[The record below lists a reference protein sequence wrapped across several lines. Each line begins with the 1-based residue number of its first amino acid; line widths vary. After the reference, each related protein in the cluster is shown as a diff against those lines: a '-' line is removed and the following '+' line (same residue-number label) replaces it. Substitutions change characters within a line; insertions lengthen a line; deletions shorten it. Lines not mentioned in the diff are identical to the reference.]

1 MDWRDRFR
9 APAVI
14 SAHVARSNPDRGVV
28 ITDVDDKYQAY
39 AWDRIDD
46 SIRAVT
52 DAKAA
57 VITTA
62 ISHDGNWIYALVEN
76 ETGTEIGHI
85 HRFSFDGT
93 LSEDNTP
100 DLGYYSSFGFVPTPT
115 GLVAV
120 VGMDGGQ
127 AVVVVDEQG
136 TRTLAMPSLVIGLA
150 MPPGGEKAAVTMATP
165 GKGMVPM
172 MRVIDLGSG
181 EVLGEGTDMRGGAMR
196 GEEVAVGFVDGE
208 WIRPGIWEGGA
219 VRQIE
224 TDLPG
229 NVTPVDWAQ
238 DGSTILLTQSHRS
251 KTALHLYEVSTGDIT
266 ALVSPPGA
274 TYPESNAELI
284 DPRRVI
290 SLWSDANN
298 PWRVFESTPQAYSL
312 ALALDEQG
320 SFPGPQWEEF
330 MFPST
335 GGATIQGWLL
345 RPPGEGPWPTVL
357 YTHGGPTSVA
367 GPTFSPIG
375 SAWYDA
381 GFAVASINYRGSTT
395 FGESFR
401 EALTGN
407 LGGPDIDDV
416 VAARTWLVA
425 NGIAEPDAI
434 VKNGYSYGGYLTLQS
449 LGTHPDLWAAGVAGA
464 PIADW
469 RMSYEDSN
477 DVLKGYFVSI
487 WGGTPDEVADTM
499 GKASPRT
506 YVSDYQAPLLI
517 SQPEGDSRTPM
528 RPVQLFVDELN
539 EHGKEIDLRIMTG
552 GHAGSGIT
560 QTVEM
565 VETWLDFATP
575 IVGLAEQQGGGT
587 SAEEHPDQ

>member
-14 SAHVARSNPDRGVV
+14 SSHVARSNPDRGVV
-28 ITDVDDKYQAY
+28 ITDIDDKFQAY
-39 AWDRIDD
+39 AWDRSDG
-46 SIRAVT
+46 SIRVVT

-76 ETGTEIGHI
+76 EAGTEIGHI
-85 HRFSFDGT
+85 HRFSFDGA
-93 LSEDNTP
+93 LSEDTTP
-100 DLGYYSSFGFVPTPT
+100 ELSYYTSFGFIPTPT
-115 GLVAV
+115 GLAAV

-127 AVVVVDEQG
+127 AIVVVDEQG
-136 TRTLAMPSLVIGLA
+136 ARALAMPSLVIGLGVA
-150 MPPGGEKAAVTMATP
+150 PDGKQAAVTMATP
-165 GKGMVPM
+165 GEGMVPM
-172 MRVIDLGSG
+172 MRVIELGTG
-181 EVLGEGTDMRGGAMR
+181 DVLGEGSDMQGGAMH
-196 GEEVAVGFVDGE
+196 GKEVAVGFVAGD
-208 WIRPGIWEGGA
+208 WVRPGIWEGGA
-219 VRQIE
+219 VHPIE

-229 NVTPVDWAQ
+229 NITPVDWAQ

-251 KTALHLYEVSTGDIT
+251 KTALHLYEVSTRSVVAI
-266 ALVSPPGA
+266 ASPPGA
-274 TYPESNAELI
+274 AYPASNAQLVK
-284 DPRRVI
+284 PRRVI

-298 PWRVFESTPQAYSL
+298 PWRVFESTPKGYE
-312 ALALDEQG
+312 LALDLDEQT

-330 MFPST
+330 TFPST
-335 GGATIQGWLL
+335 GGAAIQGWLL
-345 RPPGEGPWPTVL
+345 RPTGEGPWPTVL

-367 GPTFSPIG
+367 GPTFSPIA

-381 GFAVASINYRGSTT
+381 GFAVASVNYRGSTT

-401 EALTGN
+401 EALTGS
-407 LGGPDIDDV
+407 LGGLDIEDV
-416 VAARTWLVA
+416 VAARTWLVE

-477 DVLKGYFVSI
+477 DVLRGYFVSI
-487 WGGTPDEVADTM
+487 WGGTPDEVADSM
-499 GKASPRT
+499 ERGSPRT

-528 RPVQLFVDELN
+528 RPVQLFVDELK
-539 EHGKEIDLRIMTG
+539 EHGKQVELRIMSG
-552 GHAGSGIT
+552 GHAGSGIA

-565 VETWLDFATP
+565 VESWLEFAADILDKP
-575 IVGLAEQQGGGT
+575 GQ
-587 SAEEHPDQ
+587 